1 MLGCSG
7 DVTAQAMFLPS
18 GCPSLVGRTDKPAM
32 VKHCDKFHGEVC
44 TVGWEAPGDSTHT
57 SLEKEES
64 REGSHPS
71 QSRRYPEAQGR
82 EQKNI
87 LDRENKFR
95 IKRMM
100 ESMDHQ
106 EMKMSGMQGKGGG
119 GAGRGWVECGGVGM
133 GSDLGYCIKESGFY
147 SGS

>member
-87 LDRENKFR
+87 RDRENKFS
-95 IKRMM
+95 ITRMM
-100 ESMDHQ
+100 EGMDHQ
-106 EMKMSGMQGKGGG
+106 EM
-119 GAGRGWVECGGVGM
+119 
-133 GSDLGYCIKESGFY
+133 
-147 SGS
+147 